1 MCVSHVVV
9 KYKKFF
15 STKILANFLYLYIYV
30 IRCQISLNPPPSK
43 CQKWSKPISH
53 VRRITLGGGRI
64 PGVHLPQME
73 QRVVPPL
80 ATGIHSSLSRSA
92 DLISRGSHERL
103 QFGISFWLGR
113 TSGLARVDG
122 QYVLYMSAPALD
134 VRRHISNLGRPAT
147 VFKVCKGRWWFR

>member
-53 VRRITLGGGRI
+53 VAKSEESPSEEEEFLEFTCPKWNKGWCRRW
-64 PGVHLPQME
+64 Q
-73 QRVVPPL
+73 Q
-80 ATGIHSSLSRSA
+80 
-92 DLISRGSHERL
+92 GS
-103 QFGISFWLGR
+103 I
-113 TSGLARVDG
+113 
-122 QYVLYMSAPALD
+122 
-134 VRRHISNLGRPAT
+134 RHYRGRPT
-147 VFKVCKGRWWFR
+147 

>member
-1 MCVSHVVV
+1 MYICNSVSNLF
-9 KYKKFF
+9 K
-15 STKILANFLYLYIYV
+15 SS
-30 IRCQISLNPPPSK
+30 SLQMSEVEQADFP
-43 CQKWSKPISH
+43 CQKNHPRRRKNSWSSPAPNGTK
-53 VRRITLGGGRI
+53 GA
-64 PGVHLPQME
+64 
-73 QRVVPPL
+73 PPL

>member
-1 MCVSHVVV
+1 MCVSHVIV
-9 KYKKFF
+9 KYRKFFSF
-15 STKILANFLYLYIYV
+15 STKISNLLCIYV

-53 VRRITLGGGRI
+53 VRRITLGEGRI
-64 PGVHLPQME
+64 PGVHL
-73 QRVVPPL
+73 
-80 ATGIHSSLSRSA
+80 
-92 DLISRGSHERL
+92 SRGSHERL